1 MSEQETET
9 AEEEA
14 APVANAVEA
23 ESAPVA
29 DGDEKAQ
36 DVVLT
41 DAEKS
46 ALLEGVQ
53 NGAVEVLTGSSHS
66 FATLREFRIN
76 PRSRIKRNS
85 FPRLQVLNEQL
96 ADRLKKHA
104 ETSLQCEVS
113 ITSGSIVVRPY
124 SEVCAAVVGLSAIT
138 VFKAP
143 PLEGLG
149 GIVVD
154 AESVNQLVEAF
165 FGGSGDDAPTK
176 TGDAFSPG
184 ELSICRIFSNAI
196 LSMLQDVWES
206 FVELAPET
214 AGLEVGMD
222 LVDIAADTD
231 RVVSIDFDMSFATA
245 KGRFQLLFPVNML
258 KPLLPIFE
266 GQKGDRDAA
275 EDARWERCLRAHLPD
290 ATVRLTG
297 CVGKVRLPLK
307 HLQGLEPGDI
317 VTIDDP
323 SIATVVA
330 GDVPVVHGRFGVH
343 AGKNA
348 VEAERWAT
356 QQTS

>member
-1 MSEQETET
+1 MSEQETQT
-9 AEEEA
+9 AEDSVAPEA
-14 APVANAVEA
+14 DAVESAAGA
-23 ESAPVA
+23 EGAEP
-29 DGDEKAQ
+29 AQ

-41 DAEKS
+41 DAEKN

-53 NGAVEVLTGSSHS
+53 SGAVEVLTGASHS
-66 FATLREFRIN
+66 FANLREFRIN

-85 FPRLQVLNEQL
+85 FPRLRVLNEQL

-113 ITSGSIVVRPY
+113 IASGSIVVRPY
-124 SEVCAAVVGLSAIT
+124 SEICAAVVGLSAVT

-165 FGGSGDDAPTK
+165 FGGSGNDAPTK

-206 FVELAPET
+206 FIELAPET
-214 AGLEVGMD
+214 GSLEVGMD

-231 RVVSIDFDMSFATA
+231 RVVSIDFDMSFANA
-245 KGRFQLLFPVNML
+245 EGRFQLLFPR
-258 KPLLPIFE
+258 E
-266 GQKGDRDAA
+266 
-275 EDARWERCLRAHLPD
+275 
-290 ATVRLTG
+290 
-297 CVGKVRLPLK
+297 
-307 HLQGLEPGDI
+307 
-317 VTIDDP
+317 
-323 SIATVVA
+323 
-330 GDVPVVHGRFGVH
+330 H
-343 AGKNA
+343 A
-348 VEAERWAT
+348 
-356 QQTS
+356 